1 VIRWQSRDTGAEAGA
16 VGIRAGEVAVS
27 RAIIDRA
34 AQQDVLVE
42 R

>member
-1 VIRWQSRDTGAEAGA
+1 VRAEAGA